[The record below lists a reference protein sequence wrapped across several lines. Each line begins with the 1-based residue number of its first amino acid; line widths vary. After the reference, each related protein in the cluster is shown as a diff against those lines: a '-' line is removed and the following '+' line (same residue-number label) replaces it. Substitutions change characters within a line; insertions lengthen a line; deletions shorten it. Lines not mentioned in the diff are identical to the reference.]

1 MYVQY
6 LSCHNKNVS
15 KAKSKTSQRFLLEK
29 KKSSIMIHHTL
40 SIVIVF
46 AIFLTVCSRGATA
59 SFANFQHTGSKPLI
73 SLRRLN
79 ILRQPIQHPISTKE
93 IESSLSIANAG
104 GDTFSV
110 ERERLLKNVLEM
122 SRAAGQV
129 GSKCDESVLNE
140 LNDAAKSLVPY
151 SDQEPGRI
159 PLVGNH
165 VLIHSQVKFN
175 LIDRLS
181 VAII

>member
-1 MYVQY
+1 
-6 LSCHNKNVS
+6 
-15 KAKSKTSQRFLLEK
+15 
-29 KKSSIMIHHTL
+29 MIHHTL

-175 LIDRLS
+175 LFDRLS